1 MLAFSL
7 FDAVIFQS
15 KPSVGRATCAAVF
28 RRRRF
33 AFQSKPSVGRATA
46 AHKAR
51 HRAFFYFN
59 PRPPWGGR
67 HPQAN
72 VPPKQLYFNPRPPW
86 GGRLKIS
93 KPLIYNSFISIHA
106 LRGEGDQSPA
116 YPVPATIT
124 FQSTP
129 SVGRATPSAKL
140 YSRPHFIS
148 IHALRGEGDRASIRR
163 HKCRRY
169 FNPRPPWGGRQHL
182 PQIRPSNQ
190 KFQSTPSVGRAT
202 LVLSISSFCFRI
214 SIHALRGEGDAG
226 AAAFISY
233 SQRISIHA
241 LRGEG
246 DSGNILWASCYR
258 NFNPRP
264 PWGGRPFASSLSGC
278 RMLHFNPR
286 PPWGGRRSC
295 TAPT

>member
-1 MLAFSL
+1 MWRATCRKVSRQACAKDFNPRLPWGGRRVLAFSL

-106 LRGEGDQSPA
+106 LRGEGDQ
-116 YPVPATIT
+116 
-124 FQSTP
+124 
-129 SVGRATPSAKL
+129 
-140 YSRPHFIS
+140 YSWNVDAVLDIS
-148 IHALRGEGDRASIRR
+148 IHALRGEGDNIYRR
-163 HKCRRY
+163 FVQVIK
-169 FNPRPPWGGRQHL
+169 
-182 PQIRPSNQ
+182 
-190 KFQSTPSVGRAT
+190 
-202 LVLSISSFCFRI
+202 
-214 SIHALRGEGDAG
+214 
-226 AAAFISY
+226 
-233 SQRISIHA
+233 
-241 LRGEG
+241 
-246 DSGNILWASCYR
+246 

-264 PWGGRPFASSLSGC
+264 PWGGRPWFY
-278 RMLHFNPR
+278 R
-286 PPWGGRRSC
+286 
-295 TAPT
+295 